1 MLERGDSDKLMDIQ
15 SKAVPALILITGVVL
30 LWLGN
35 QEFQQFQAEVENY
48 VTARPDNRTV
58 WLIIFGTAASIA
70 GVIGLIRDRLT

>member
-1 MLERGDSDKLMDIQ
+1 MDIQ
-15 SKAVPALILITGVVL
+15 SKAVPALILITGVAL